1 MAEPH
6 VVREFLIGNTKIR
19 IADDY
24 CVKTAEEVEQILSR
38 IAEQAQRHIAA
49 ATAGTYGPNENIS
62 AIGG

>member
-6 VVREFLIGNTKIR
+6 VVREFSIGNTKVK

-38 IAEQAQRHIAA
+38 IAEQAQRHIDA
-49 ATAGTYGPNENIS
+49 ATARRYGPNENLS

>member
-6 VVREFLIGNTKIR
+6 VVREFSIGNTKIK

-38 IAEQAQRHIAA
+38 IAEQAQRHITA
-49 ATAGTYGPNENIS
+49 ATA
-62 AIGG
+62 